1 MSHHRSP
8 NIAKVKCSR
17 PQPCLG
23 TLYKKSSSA
32 CQSLENHPQD
42 PTLYLPIQ
50 SATPSQSDNM
60 SKSTFIA
67 SLCALSGVLANN
79 AIPEHYF
86 TDNNGD
92 LAADAGSPYALTS
105 ANPPDSPHTSDL
117 TDYYR
122 MWHFASGSCL
132 SSAAEDGQGHQTDGV
147 DVPVVL
153 CGINQKQDEGCPGDS
168 SWQGFNTFYHGAA
181 GEPWDV
187 VPTYY
192 ASRKCGDGS
201 WVCYISASHSLPGF
215 VN

>member
-1 MSHHRSP
+1 
-8 NIAKVKCSR
+8 
-17 PQPCLG
+17 
-23 TLYKKSSSA
+23 
-32 CQSLENHPQD
+32 
-42 PTLYLPIQ
+42 
-50 SATPSQSDNM
+50 M
-60 SKSTFIA
+60 SKSFFIV

-92 LAADAGSPYALTS
+92 LAADAGSPYALIP
-105 ANPPDSPHTSDL
+105 ANLQYSRRSYDL
-117 TDYYR
+117 TNLHR

-132 SSAAEDGQGHQTDGV
+132 SSAAEDGQGHQTDGI

-168 SWQGFNTFYHGAA
+168 TWQDFNTFYHGAA

-201 WVCYISASHSLPGF
+201 WVSYHISRATLLTGPTC
-215 VN
+215 